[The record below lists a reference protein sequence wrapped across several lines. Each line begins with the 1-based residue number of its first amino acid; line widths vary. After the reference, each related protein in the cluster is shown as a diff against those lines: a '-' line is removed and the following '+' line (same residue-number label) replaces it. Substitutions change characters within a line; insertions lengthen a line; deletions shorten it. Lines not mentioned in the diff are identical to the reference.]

1 MRFYR
6 CPMARFFKGKKWT
19 HFDDSKYKHKLH
31 ISKSWQNG
39 WQITTFFSLRVSLE
53 SEWTVKSSNT
63 RQVPKIKFLWAVTLF
78 PKSQQIHLQSCFENK
93 VGGYVKQLESI
104 YHAGGFCG
112 KETPVTDFA
121 IPSRKIKGYQKK
133 DKQCINSNMPDPQS
147 FRKKYCGFCRKT
159 WAGLNIFEY
168 SSINRMS

>member
-63 RQVPKIKFLWAVTLF
+63 RQVPKIKFLWAVTFRRCCFKVLSHFRAATGAAVELSSFFVSKVSANTSPVLF
-78 PKSQQIHLQSCFENK
+78 WEQSRWLREAAGKHIPCWRLLWKGNTCHRFC
-93 VGGYVKQLESI
+93 YSI
-104 YHAGGFCG
+104 
-112 KETPVTDFA
+112 
-121 IPSRKIKGYQKK
+121 KK
-133 DKQCINSNMPDPQS
+133 N
-147 FRKKYCGFCRKT
+147 
-159 WAGLNIFEY
+159 
-168 SSINRMS
+168 